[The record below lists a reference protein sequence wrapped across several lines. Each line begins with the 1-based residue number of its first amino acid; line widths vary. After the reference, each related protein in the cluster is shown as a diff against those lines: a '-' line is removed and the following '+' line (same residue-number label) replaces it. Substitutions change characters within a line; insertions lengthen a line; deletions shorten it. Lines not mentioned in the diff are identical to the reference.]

1 MNVTNKG
8 KKMSKQATALD
19 MIKSRKDKGGMT
31 TAQLRLAE
39 AQSEDYSE
47 MKQQVQEIKQKVEV
61 VEQKVDN
68 VEIQL
73 ASIKG
78 SVDII
83 LENSR
88 YKSKLIEN
96 KYFWATIM
104 LLLVLIAG
112 INHLSDLI
120 KLFGG

>member
-1 MNVTNKG
+1 MKVTNKG

-39 AQSEDYSE
+39 AQSEDYSD

-83 LENSR
+83 LETADIRAN
-88 YKSKLIEN
+88 
-96 KYFWATIM
+96 
-104 LLLVLIAG
+104 
-112 INHLSDLI
+112 
-120 KLFGG
+120 